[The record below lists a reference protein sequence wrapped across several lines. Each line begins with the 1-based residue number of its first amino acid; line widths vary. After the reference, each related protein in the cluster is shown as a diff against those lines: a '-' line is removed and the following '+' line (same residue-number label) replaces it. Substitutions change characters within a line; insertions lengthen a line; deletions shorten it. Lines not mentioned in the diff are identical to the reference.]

1 MAYQEVTHEGWFSRL
16 GKSFGG
22 IVTGII
28 LIAAAT
34 FLLYWNEGRTV
45 KTGGA
50 IGEAQMNTVQMKD
63 ISKVAPSFD
72 GKLVHATGRADTK
85 DMLRDPVFGVGKV
98 AVKLDRN
105 VEYYQWRESSRTE
118 KRTKVGGGEETVTT
132 YTYQKVWTGSP
143 IDSNNFKDPDYIGI
157 NEVLAGFQD
166 EQWVAPTVSF
176 GAYMLPG
183 FLKNGIGGAQ
193 PLQVEL
199 TDQQK
204 QEIAKTI
211 SVSRRYLRMPG
222 AVAPGALGEAA
233 DAAAQAISGAVFD
246 DNKREIRREAYVHA
260 QSNVVYIGADPNSPH
275 VGDVRVTFT
284 ETPPADVSIV
294 AKIVGSTFDQFT
306 ASNGYKFSRLD
317 MGTVNPETM
326 FQDAKT
332 ENTVM
337 AWILRV
343 VGIILVMAGIRMV
356 LAPLSVLADVIPIL
370 GTIVGAGTGIVA
382 FLLGLAWSLLVIAIA
397 WIRFRPLLAGGLIA
411 AVVGLLALLYI
422 KGRKNRKME
431 GTIA

>member
-1 MAYQEVTHEGWFSRL
+1 
-16 GKSFGG
+16 
-22 IVTGII
+22 
-28 LIAAAT
+28 
-34 FLLYWNEGRTV
+34 
-45 KTGGA
+45 
-50 IGEAQMNTVQMKD
+50 
-63 ISKVAPSFD
+63 
-72 GKLVHATGRADTK
+72 
-85 DMLRDPVFGVGKV
+85 
-98 AVKLDRN
+98 
-105 VEYYQWRESSRTE
+105 
-118 KRTKVGGGEETVTT
+118 
-132 YTYQKVWTGSP
+132 
-143 IDSNNFKDPDYIGI
+143 
-157 NEVLAGFQD
+157 
-166 EQWVAPTVSF
+166 
-176 GAYMLPG
+176 
-183 FLKNGIGGAQ
+183 
-193 PLQVEL
+193 
-199 TDQQK
+199 
-204 QEIAKTI
+204 
-211 SVSRRYLRMPG
+211 MPG